1 MTVSWALELT
11 LVGLGEL
18 TQISSQKS
26 EDSMKQQDFQRPGF
40 LRRLCLQ
47 LVLLGLAISIA
58 VPSSAAQ
65 SQNKPTSTPLD
76 SDAYTTTVA
85 YVEQFYPLWFTYYQF
100 RFGAPLGATNAW
112 VADKE
117 VTPLYHF
124 CVAINDD
131 TLYTSVYFDLR
142 AEPVVVTIPST
153 NLKYTTLTLD
163 PYGTTIEPG
172 LPTTPGVYAFTGPG
186 FTGTLPLGITA
197 VPMPIN
203 FPSLYI
209 RTIKYSPSG
218 ENLIAAGQAFQK
230 SLLAQPLSQ
239 YLSNPDGGAANILPE
254 VDFAFPFKQTA
265 DKLIR
270 KSPILFLKQL
280 QAAVAAPNTPP
291 LSQSAQALS
300 NRFNALF
307 GNGDNQQ
314 AMFSAG
320 ARDAHTMIVQNY
332 ITNTDPSYW
341 IHYTNISNWGSN
353 FLDRSSI
360 TEFLQLSNGI
370 STAAYYHT
378 FSDGKGNALD
388 GSDPGGYVLSF
399 SKDQLPQAG
408 LFWSLTAYTPHA
420 IELVPNNANKYVVAS
435 YLPEL
440 QYNADGSL
448 NVYLSTQQPDGV
460 PAANWL
466 PIPSGKFNVMLRVYG
481 PEGDVADNTYVPPA
495 IQKQ

>member
-1 MTVSWALELT
+1 MKRRD
-11 LVGLGEL
+11 
-18 TQISSQKS
+18 SQS
-26 EDSMKQQDFQRPGF
+26 PGF
-40 LRRLCLQ
+40 LRRLCLL
-47 LVLLGLAISIA
+47 LVLAGLAISVA

-65 SQNKPTSTPLD
+65 PQNEPNAATPQA
-76 SDAYTTTVA
+76 SDAYSTTMA

-100 RFGAPLGATNAW
+100 QFGAPLGATNAW
-112 VADKE
+112 VAAKE

-142 AEPVVVTIPST
+142 KEPVVITIPNT
-153 NLKYTTLTLD
+153 TLKYTTLTLD

-172 LPTTPGVYAFTGPG
+172 LPATPGVYAFTGPG
-186 FTGTLPLGITA
+186 FTGTLPSGITA

-218 ENLIAAGQAFQK
+218 DNLIAAGQAFQK
-230 SLLAQPLSQ
+230 TLLAQTLSQ
-239 YLSNPDGGAANILPE
+239 YINNPEGGAAKILPE
-254 VDFAFPFKQTA
+254 IDFAFPFKQTA
-265 DKLIR
+265 DLLID
-270 KSPILFLKQL
+270 KSPINFLKLL

-307 GNGDNQQ
+307 GNGNTDQ
-314 AMFSAG
+314 AAFSAG
-320 ARDAHTMIVQNY
+320 ARAAHATIVQNY
-332 ITNTDPSYW
+332 LTHTDSSRW
-341 IHYTNISNWGSN
+341 IHFTNISNRGNN

-378 FSDGKGNALD
+378 FSDGNGNALD
-388 GSDPGGYVLSF
+388 GGDPSGYVLTF
-399 SKDQLPQAG
+399 SKDQLPQAA
-408 LFWSLTAYTPHA
+408 LFWSLTAYTPNA
-420 IELVPNNANKYVVAS
+420 IELVPNSANKYVVAS
-435 YLPEL
+435 YLPGLE
-440 QYNADGSL
+440 YNSDGSL
-448 NVYLSTQQPDGV
+448 NVYMSAQQPSGV
-460 PAANWL
+460 PTANWL
-466 PIPSGKFNVMLRVYG
+466 PIPPGKFNIMLRVYG
-481 PEGDVADNTYVPPA
+481 PEGDVADNTYIPPA

>member
-1 MTVSWALELT
+1 
-11 LVGLGEL
+11 
-18 TQISSQKS
+18 
-26 EDSMKQQDFQRPGF
+26 MKQQNFQRPGF
-40 LRRLCLQ
+40 LRRLCLPV
-47 LVLLGLAISIA
+47 VLAGCGISIA

-65 SQNKPTSTPLD
+65 SPNTPASTAQD
-76 SDAYTTTVA
+76 SDAYSTTVA
-85 YVEQFYPLWFTYYQF
+85 YVEQFYPLWFTYNQF
-100 RFGAPLGATNAW
+100 QFAAPLGATNAW
-112 VADKE
+112 VAAKE

-153 NLKYTTLTLD
+153 SLKYTTLTLD

-186 FTGTLPLGITA
+186 FTGTLPAGMTA

-203 FPSLYI
+203 FPSVYV
-209 RTIKYSPSG
+209 RTIKYSPTG
-218 ENLIAAGQAFQK
+218 ENLIAAGEAFQK
-230 SLLAQPLSQ
+230 SLLAQPLSL
-239 YLSNPDGGAANILPE
+239 YMSNPSGGAANILPQ
-254 VDFAFPFKQTA
+254 VDVAFPFKQTA
-265 DKLIR
+265 DNLIQ

-280 QAAVAAPNTPP
+280 QAAVAAPNTPA

-307 GNGDNQQ
+307 GNGDTEQ
-314 AMFSAG
+314 AAFSAG
-320 ARDAHTMIVQNY
+320 ARDAHIAIVENY
-332 ITNTDPSYW
+332 RTNTDSSYW
-341 IHYTNISNWGSN
+341 IHYTNISNWGNN

-378 FSDGKGNALD
+378 FSDGQGNALD
-388 GSDPGGYVLSF
+388 GSDPSGYVLTF
-399 SKDQLPQAG
+399 SKNQLPQAG
-408 LFWSLTAYTPHA
+408 LFWSLTAYTPQA
-420 IELVPNNANKYVVAS
+420 IELVPNRANKYVVAS
-435 YLPEL
+435 YLPGLE
-440 QYNADGSL
+440 YNSDGSL
-448 NVYLSTQQPDGV
+448 SVYLSTQQPDGV

-466 PIPSGKFNVMLRVYG
+466 PIPPGKFNLMLRVYG
-481 PEGDVADNTYVPPA
+481 PEGDVADNTYLPPA